1 MSYRD
6 RPRAILD
13 APTAAVPVYDNL
25 PLSVFVCVYACV
37 CVCVFMYVHECKR
50 KGRDSV
56 PATVRAGKAVLDLC
70 MKRKSRAL
78 VRYGPTRSTG
88 HRPPPHTH
96 TCTCIHIRTHT
107 STPTKMYARS
117 LCLSLF
123 LSPSFYACRCR
134 TFHRRTASRRSRAMA
149 AMEAAGMF
157 LMPQYSSMC
166 SWAVRSAN
174 RMSCCVPQGVRERG
188 RGRGRERD

>member
-1 MSYRD
+1 MTTSLCLCLCAYM
-6 RPRAILD
+6 L
-13 APTAAVPVYDNL
+13 
-25 PLSVFVCVYACV
+25 
-37 CVCVFMYVHECKR
+37 VCVFTYVYECKR

-56 PATVRAGKAVLDLC
+56 PATVGAGKAVLDLC

-88 HRPPPHTH
+88 HRPPPHPPPHTH
-96 TCTCIHIRTHT
+96 TCTCIHTHT
-107 STPTKMYARS
+107 HTCTPTKMYART